1 MITLSRLPWFDLWL
15 FKNLLIVFQNCDL
28 LWKPPKSLHT
38 SSEKESVSFT
48 DIFWFDSDSLGE
60 TYGKQ
65 IKTSDI
71 KSIIIVW
78 VKAPCGFVHLFA
90 AVACAELLS
99 LCLCLSASLL
109 FTALSLVVHLTLS
122 LSLISIPQIFFFDAQ
137 SGVLLFFH

>member
-78 VKAPCGFVHLFA
+78 VKAPRGFVHLFA
-90 AVACAELLS
+90 AVARAELPS
-99 LCLCLSASLL
+99 LRLSASLL
-109 FTALSLVVHLTLS
+109 FTALSLVVHLTLF

-137 SGVLLFFH
+137 TGVLLFFH